1 MHTVSMH
8 WLEYDWVTIAILL
21 FGMGTLELFVL
32 SM

>member
-1 MHTVSMH
+1 MHTVSRH

-21 FGMGTLELFVL
+21 FGMGMLELIIL